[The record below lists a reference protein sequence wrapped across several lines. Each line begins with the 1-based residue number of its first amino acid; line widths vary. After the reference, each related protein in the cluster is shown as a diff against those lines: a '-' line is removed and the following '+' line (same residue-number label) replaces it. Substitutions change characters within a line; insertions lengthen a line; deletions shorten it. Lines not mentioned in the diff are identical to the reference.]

1 MKQSHRVAKN
11 TAAGIFAAVFGGVL
25 QFVSIFVVA
34 HFLGV
39 KDFGVFSYLLAF
51 ATVFQFM
58 ADFGLSN
65 ILVREMARRPEEMQR
80 LLGAGKM
87 LLWLLFG
94 GALLLILAVLALVH
108 LSLEIKLLSLVMGV
122 AYLLL
127 LHSVSYIAVL
137 RATEEMEYNAI
148 GFVLQKVILV
158 LFLLVALSMQW
169 GLWGV
174 VCCHFLANLFQWG
187 FYHWTVT
194 SLRKTPGPLRW
205 DPPLWRTLILE
216 TLPLG
221 GGMALRQFTWQMDI
235 FLLTYF
241 TTPIAV
247 GLFSGPFRIVTG
259 LTLLSAVLSVP
270 LFPLFVRLAHDS
282 RPELTGV
289 YQRSVK
295 WFCIISAPIM
305 AVCVASPLAWIHFFL
320 GEKFYEAAPVLQ
332 ILGLAIMPIFIS
344 VLYPFLYSALHIQK
358 WYLAAVAAAVAARLV
373 LGCIV
378 IPRYGYIGECVVIAV
393 TEIALFGILAGH
405 LWRIGIPTALQATFL
420 KPLVAATAMGLFVWV
435 TGNTMVL
442 WTTFMAAIGGIV
454 YLMVLLLLR
463 AFSPEELSMVQK
475 AAGLMKNFWIS
486 RRLKRGA
493 SI

>member
-11 TAAGIFAAVFGGVL
+11 TVFGIFAAVAGGLL
-25 QFVSIFVVA
+25 QFISIFLVA

-39 KDFGVFSYLLAF
+39 REFGIFSYLLAF

-65 ILVREMARRPEEMQR
+65 ILVREMARRPGELER

-87 LLWLLFG
+87 LLWLLFW
-94 GALLLILAVLALVH
+94 GALLLMLIVLFCLR
-108 LSLEIKLLSLVMGV
+108 LNLEIKLLSLVMGF

-148 GFVLQKVILV
+148 GFVLHKFFLV
-158 LFLLVALSMQW
+158 LFLLVALSMGW

-174 VCCHFLANLFQWG
+174 VWCHFLANLIQWG
-187 FYHWTVT
+187 FYHWIVTVRNT
-194 SLRKTPGPLRW
+194 RGRLLW
-205 DPPLWRTLILE
+205 DPPLWKVLILE

-221 GGMALRQFTWQMDI
+221 GGMALRQFAWQMDI

-241 TTPIAV
+241 TNPVSV

-259 LTLLSAVLSVP
+259 LTLLSSVLSVP

-282 RPELTGV
+282 REELTRV

-295 WFCIISAPIM
+295 WFCLVSCPIM
-305 AVCVASPLAWIHFFL
+305 AACIAAPLAWIHLFL
-320 GEKFYEAAPVLQ
+320 GEKFYESVHVLQ
-332 ILGLAIMPIFIS
+332 ILGLAIVPIFIS

-358 WYLAAVAAAVAARLV
+358 WFLAAMAAAVMARLI
-373 LGCIV
+373 LGCWV
-378 IPRYGYIGECVVIAV
+378 IPRYGYLGECVVV
-393 TEIALFGILAGH
+393 TAIEIILFLILAGH
-405 LWRIGIPTALQATFL
+405 LARMGIPAGFKTNFF
-420 KPLVAATAMGLFVWV
+420 KPIVASVAMGLFLWAE
-435 TGNTMVL
+435 GSSAIL
-442 WTTFMAAIGGIV
+442 WTTLMAACGGIL
-454 YLMVLLLLR
+454 YLLVLGLLR
-463 AFSPEELSMVQK
+463 TFTHEEVALAQEASGFLK
-475 AAGLMKNFWIS
+475 AYWMTW
-486 RRLKRGA
+486 RLKPGA
-493 SI
+493 SL

>member
-1 MKQSHRVAKN
+1 MKQSQRVAKN
-11 TAAGIFAAVFGGVL
+11 TASGIFAAVAGGML
-25 QFVSIFVVA
+25 QFVSIFIVA

-39 KDFGVFSYLLAF
+39 RDFGIFNYLLAF

-65 ILVREMARRPEEMQR
+65 ILVREMTKRPGELER

-94 GALLLILAVLALVH
+94 GAVLAMMLILACLH
-108 LSLEIKLLSLVMGV
+108 LSPETKLLSLIMGL

-148 GFVLQKVILV
+148 GFVLQRTLLV
-158 LFLLVALSMQW
+158 VFLLVALSMQL

-174 VCCHFLANLFQWG
+174 VWCHFLANLFQWA
-187 FYHWTVT
+187 FYHWIVT
-194 SLRKTPGPLRW
+194 MRNTRGKLRW
-205 DPPLWRTLILE
+205 DPPLWKTLILE

-221 GGMALRQFTWQMDI
+221 GGIALRQFAWQLDI

-241 TTPIAV
+241 TNADSV

-282 RPELTGV
+282 RPELAAV
-289 YQRSVK
+289 YQRTVK
-295 WFCIISAPIM
+295 WFCLISCPIM
-305 AVCVASPLAWIHFFL
+305 AACLAAPRVWIHLFL
-320 GEKFYEAAPVLQ
+320 GEKFYAAVPVLQ
-332 ILGLAIMPIFIS
+332 ILSLAIVPVFIS

-358 WYLAAVAAAVAARLV
+358 WFLATMAAVVAARLA
-373 LGCIV
+373 LGCWV
-378 IPRYGYIGECVVIAV
+378 IPRYGYLGECVVIAAI
-393 TEIALFGILAGH
+393 EIVLFMILAGH
-405 LWRIGIPTALQATFL
+405 LSRMDIPVGL
-420 KPLVAATAMGLFVWV
+420 KNNLAKPILASSAMGLVLFIAGNSGVIWTIFVA
-435 TGNTMVL
+435 VL
-442 WTTFMAAIGGIV
+442 GGVLYLGVLAVLRTFT
-454 YLMVLLLLR
+454 R
-463 AFSPEELSMVQK
+463 EELALAREASGFLK
-475 AAGLMKNFWIS
+475 TYWIAG
-486 RRLKRGA
+486 RLKRG
-493 SI
+493 IRI